1 MESRGLM
8 ETNFEGLRLVNRGK
22 VRDLYETE
30 GRLLMVATDRIS
42 AFDVVMP
49 DPVPGK
55 GAVLT
60 RMSAF
65 WFRLMEGIV
74 EHHLITTDVD
84 DYPEE
89 CRPYGDELRG
99 RSMLVHRAEP
109 LPLECIVRGYLAG
122 SAWKDYSGGRALS
135 GITLPPGLKEFSRL
149 AEPIVTPSTKAEPGS
164 HDEPMT
170 LQEMK
175 DLIGGELAAGV
186 IDISLRVYRRA
197 AEIAG
202 AAGIVIGDTKMEFGI
217 RDGRLVLI
225 DELLTPDSSRFW
237 LREDLEAGK
246 RPESFDKQFLRDYL
260 TAVEWNKEPPAP
272 ALPADVIARTRERY
286 EDVLQRIT
294 ATGEA
299 RRQ

>member
-1 MESRGLM
+1 MKKRGLM

-22 VRDLYETE
+22 VRDLYET
-30 GRLLMVATDRIS
+30 GDHLLMVATDRIS

-74 EHHLITTDVD
+74 EHHLIATDVD
-84 DYPEE
+84 AYPED
-89 CRPYGDELRG
+89 CRPYRDELKG
-99 RSMLVHRAEP
+99 RSMLVYKAEP

-122 SAWKDYSGGRALS
+122 SAWKDYSEGRVLS
-135 GITLPPGLKEFSRL
+135 GVILPPGLEEFSRL
-149 AEPIVTPSTKAEPGS
+149 DEPIVTPSTKAEPGS
-164 HDEPMT
+164 HDEPMS
-170 LQEMK
+170 LQDMK
-175 DLIGGELAAGV
+175 ELVGGELAGRV

-197 AEIAG
+197 SEIAG

-260 TAVEWNKEPPAP
+260 TAMKWNKEPPAP
-272 ALPADVIARTRERY
+272 ALPRDVIARTKERY
-286 EDVLQRIT
+286 ENVLERIT
-294 ATGEA
+294 GTRET
-299 RRQ
+299 RRY